1 MLNAAQIIKKTGGS
15 KQYKYNKDVLEAKDQ
30 MEDSSQYSVNT
41 DKMRELMDM
50 LTEIEPRQHC

>member
-15 KQYKYNKDVLEAKDQ
+15 KQYKYNKDVLEAKDR
-30 MEDSSQYSVNT
+30 MEDSSQYSVNA

-50 LTEIEPRQHC
+50 LTEIEPR